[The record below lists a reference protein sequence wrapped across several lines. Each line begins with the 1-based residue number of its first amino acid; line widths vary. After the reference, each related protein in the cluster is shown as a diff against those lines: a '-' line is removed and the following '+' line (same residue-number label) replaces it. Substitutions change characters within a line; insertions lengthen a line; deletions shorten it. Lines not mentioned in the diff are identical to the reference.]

1 MVSAGLFA
9 GNQAYANT
17 LKPLPSSPYI
27 AITGTW
33 DADQAAPYRPHF
45 PAPDVRNILT
55 ADTLLGWLNRED
67 TLHTWS
73 YDDSGFAGTDVQDE
87 FSSWRFICL
96 LSPQAFALL
105 KGGAPVAL
113 TNAAPVW
120 PGLAN
125 VTLGSPVD
133 LSDGM
138 TVTGPM
144 DGIVV
149 NITGYPPGAGQFVF
163 GDRVSYR
170 NLGAVAFGTDDL
182 DIEFPQPLG
191 FDRAIYTPQSMAH
204 AASVKVRLNTGVS
217 GTLKTFTINP

>member
-67 TLHTWS
+67 TLHTWTF
-73 YDDSGFAGTDVQDE
+73 DDSGFAGTDLQDE
-87 FSSWRFICL
+87 LSSWRFICL

-105 KGGAPVAL
+105 KGGVPVAL

-120 PGLAN
+120 PGLSA
-125 VTLGSPVD
+125 VTLGTPVD
-133 LSDGM
+133 LAD
-138 TVTGPM
+138 TVTVEGPM
-144 DGIVV
+144 DGVIVSLTSV
-149 NITGYPPGAGQFVF
+149 PTTRGHYVYGDLTAWLNIGALTFVDDNGQAEVHQPLNFTGQVYCPKSMVHAGSCKLRVGAGV
-163 GDRVSYR
+163 V
-170 NLGAVAFGTDDL
+170 GTV
-182 DIEFPQPLG
+182 
-191 FDRAIYTPQSMAH
+191 TPW
-204 AASVKVRLNTGVS
+204 SVTA
-217 GTLKTFTINP
+217 